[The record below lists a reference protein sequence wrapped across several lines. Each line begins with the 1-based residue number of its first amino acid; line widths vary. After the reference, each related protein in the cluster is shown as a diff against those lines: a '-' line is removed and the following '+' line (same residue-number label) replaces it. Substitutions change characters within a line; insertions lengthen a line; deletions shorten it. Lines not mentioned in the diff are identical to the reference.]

1 MLGQPFQNEVTKHR
15 YIICREISET
25 EREMT
30 MSEPATY
37 ELDGGVA
44 TITMDDGK
52 VNALSPTMLRAVH
65 AGFDQAEQDAAVVV
79 LTGRESYFSAGFDL
93 EVFAGG
99 EADRVI
105 EMLRLGATLAERILA
120 FPRPVLAACNGH
132 AVAAGSFL
140 LLAADL
146 RIGTEGPFRI
156 GLNEVKI
163 GLTVPWFAIELAR
176 QRLQPAAFSRAVINA
191 NIYGPADAASAGFLD
206 RVVAAGELGAV
217 ILEQAAQHAE
227 LDAAAHIATKLR
239 ARAGTLAAVRSAIET
254 ELTVEGLQGASAP

>member
-1 MLGQPFQNEVTKHR
+1 
-15 YIICREISET
+15 
-25 EREMT
+25 MT
-30 MSEPATY
+30 MSELAAY
-37 ELDGGVA
+37 ELDGGIA

-52 VNALSPTMLRAVH
+52 VNALSPSMLRAIH
-65 AGFDQAEQDAAVVV
+65 AAFDQAEQDGAVVV
-79 LTGRESYFSAGFDL
+79 LTGREAFFSAGFDL

-99 EADRVI
+99 EADRVV

-120 FPRPVLAACNGH
+120 FPRPVLTACNGH

-156 GLNEVKI
+156 GLNEVKL

-191 NIYGPADAASAGFLD
+191 NMYGPADAASAGFLD
-206 RVVAAGELGAV
+206 RVVGASELRAAS
-217 ILEQAAQHAE
+217 LEDAAQLAE
-227 LDAAAHIATKLR
+227 LNAAAHIATKLR
-239 ARAGTLAAVRSAIET
+239 ARAGALVAVRSAIET
-254 ELTVEGLQGASAP
+254 ELTVEGLQGASPP